1 MNDDSQ
7 LRELLRASLPEADVS
22 SRFNADVWQRIQ
34 ARSAASANRG
44 WARWFEWVAGLFS
57 RPAFAAVA
65 LMLAVCAGAGAATL
79 QAAESNE
86 RGRSELALRHL
97 ATLDPYVHLAAKP

>member
-7 LRELLRASLPEADVS
+7 LRELLRASLPETNVS

-44 WARWFEWVAGLFS
+44 WVWWLEVVAGLFS
-57 RPAFAAVA
+57 RPSFAVLA
-65 LMLAVCAGAGAATL
+65 LMLAVGAGAGAATL
-79 QAAESNE
+79 QAADVNE
-86 RGRSELALRHL
+86 RDRSELALRHL

>member
-1 MNDDSQ
+1 MNDDPQ
-7 LRELLRASLPEADVS
+7 LRELLRTSLPESEVPA
-22 SRFNADVWQRIQ
+22 RFRAEVWQRIQ

-44 WARWFEWVAGLFS
+44 WARWFELVAGLFS

-65 LMLAVCAGAGAATL
+65 LMLAVGAGAGAATL

-97 ATLDPYVHLAAKP
+97 ATLDPYVHLAANP